1 MQTLMPLFCHVV
13 LCLTALSSFSEEASA
28 AEVQYFRAGQGVAK
42 SAGPLP
48 EDFNTPESLNWRVP
62 LDGGHST
69 PILDGGKIF
78 VTTYLAASKELATV
92 ALEQASGKVLWR
104 NPIVPERVE
113 ETHPIGSPATATV
126 ACDGKR
132 VYAFFGSAGMFC
144 YDPNGKKIWEQWM
157 GPFRD
162 EYGAGSSP
170 ILFDGKIIINQDHDI
185 DSFLSAYDCATGRQ
199 VWKIARPDAVRSYST
214 PCVWT
219 NNGKPELLVA
229 GALELTAYDPANGE
243 KIWWINGLARIV
255 IPTP

>member
-1 MQTLMPLFCHVV
+1 MNSFCRVGLCLMPLCVF
-13 LCLTALSSFSEEASA
+13 LAEPRA
-28 AEVQYFRAGQGVAK
+28 AEIQYFRADKGFGHAVGA
-42 SAGPLP
+42 LP
-48 EDFNTPESLNWRVP
+48 EDFNAPDSLNWRVP

-92 ALEQASGKVLWR
+92 ALEQASGKLLWR

-132 VYAFFGSAGMFC
+132 VYAFFGSAGLFC
-144 YDPNGKKIWEQWM
+144 YDLNGKKIWEQRM

-170 ILFDGKIIINQDHDI
+170 ICSMERLFL
-185 DSFLSAYDCATGRQ
+185 FRTM
-199 VWKIARPDAVRSYST
+199 T
-214 PCVWT
+214 
-219 NNGKPELLVA
+219 
-229 GALELTAYDPANGE
+229 
-243 KIWWINGLARIV
+243 
-255 IPTP
+255 